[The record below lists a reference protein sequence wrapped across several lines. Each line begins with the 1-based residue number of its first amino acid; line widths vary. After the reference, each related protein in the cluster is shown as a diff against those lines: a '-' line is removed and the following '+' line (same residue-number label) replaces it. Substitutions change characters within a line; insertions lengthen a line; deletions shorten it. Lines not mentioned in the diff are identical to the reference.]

1 MPAAPRLH
9 ELQRGFADALLGRGD
24 AVAVW
29 VDGAGLNPSA
39 RLRIDQHAGAAAFTA
54 ALRDSYPT
62 VHALVGEAFFDMLAA
77 RYRQPHPST
86 SGNLQQFGGAL
97 ADFMASMPEVQTLK
111 YLFDASRLD
120 WPHPSRSPD
129 GAGISEGLIGSHS
142 PGSNFGARNHSR
154 VKINP

>member
-62 VHALVGEAFFDMLAA
+62 VHALVG
-77 RYRQPHPST
+77 
-86 SGNLQQFGGAL
+86 
-97 ADFMASMPEVQTLK
+97 
-111 YLFDASRLD
+111 
-120 WPHPSRSPD
+120 
-129 GAGISEGLIGSHS
+129 
-142 PGSNFGARNHSR
+142 
-154 VKINP
+154 